1 VPADAPPLLPPLVT
15 ATHLALRYDRRRTGL
30 VDASFTAAGRAMGV
44 LGPAG
49 AGKSTLLSLIT
60 AALLPTAGTLRV
72 SGLDPAD
79 RAQRRELRSV
89 LGYVPQSMSVYPRHT
104 VGEFLAYVGW
114 LRAVPPALLPA
125 AVEDSLLVTDLTQL
139 RDRPVRTL
147 NSGMR
152 QRVLLAQALVNRPSL
167 VVLDQPAVV
176 LDPEQRTRFLARV
189 TALRGRCAVVLASP
203 LVENI
208 AAVCDEV
215 VVLAEGRAV
224 FSGTTREL
232 AGDAEPTA
240 DALRAGYLRVLAGA
254 RAAGR

>member
-1 VPADAPPLLPPLVT
+1 VPAEPPLLEPLVT
-15 ATHLALRYDRRRTGL
+15 ASHLAHRYGRRRAGL
-30 VDASFTAAGRAMGV
+30 LDADFTAAGRALGV
-44 LGPAG
+44 LGPAR

-60 AALLPTAGTLRV
+60 ATRLPTGGTLRV

-79 RAQRRELRSV
+79 RAQRRELRSL

-114 LRAVPPALLPA
+114 LRAVPSGLLPGA
-125 AVEDSLLVTDLTQL
+125 IEDSLLVTDLTQL

-147 NSGMR
+147 NTGMR

-167 VVLDQPAVV
+167 VVLDQPTVV
-176 LDPEQRTRFLARV
+176 LDPEQRAQFLARV
-189 TALRGRCAVVLASP
+189 VALRGRCAVVLATP

-208 AAVCDEV
+208 ATVCDEV
-215 VVLAEGRAV
+215 VVLAEGRVV

-232 AGDAEPTA
+232 AGDAAASA
-240 DALRAGYLRVLAGA
+240 DALRAGYLRVLADA
-254 RAAGR
+254 RAAAA